1 MGKILTHGRSI
12 RQKGSKV
19 VVEGD
24 GEGAGKS
31 ERANESPGKNETID
45 DSKRIDTESKH
56 TDHSKRIDTESK
68 HTDQSERMDTE
79 SKHTDQSKRIDNESK
94 HTDQSKRMDT
104 EPKHNEQSTEQSTQQ
119 SSNPKHTDQNTQQ
132 SPNPLNP
139 QNPPNPQHKR
149 PFAPQKSTPHINV
162 TTRIDYQPYLCKDYN
177 ETGYCG
183 FGDSCIYVHDRG
195 DYKASWEL
203 DLEWEQQQAKKQSVE
218 QIEQIE
224 NPLSCPICSK
234 ELLKGSSVVKSGT
247 CGHLFCEQCAIAR
260 FARDKKCAACG
271 TVLDGRFQVTKV
283 E

>member
-1 MGKILTHGRSI
+1 MGKILTQGRSI

-56 TDHSKRIDTESK
+56 S
-68 HTDQSERMDTE
+68 
-79 SKHTDQSKRIDNESK
+79 DQSKRIDTESK

-132 SPNPLNP
+132 SPNPLNTQHPPNP

-260 FARDKKCAACG
+260 FARDKKCAVCG